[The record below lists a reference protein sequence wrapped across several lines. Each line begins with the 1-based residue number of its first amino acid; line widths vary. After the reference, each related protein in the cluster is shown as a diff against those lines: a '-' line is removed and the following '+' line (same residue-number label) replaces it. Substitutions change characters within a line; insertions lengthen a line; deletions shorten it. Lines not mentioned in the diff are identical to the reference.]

1 MFLSVSLKLAA
12 RPDGIHLLY
21 IVRALFFIGAKC
33 YGSTTDSKSV
43 RLGSIPSAP
52 ATNNEGVIMPVLW
65 AKNERKDTMS
75 ICGEIENTRVEILVH
90 LDKLRH
96 CLKTREHNCIKYDRR
111 IYSICGAL
119 RKLYKRQTMLEEIA
133 DLKPLPMS
141 VMTFVDSLE
150 ERGT

>member
-1 MFLSVSLKLAA
+1 
-12 RPDGIHLLY
+12 
-21 IVRALFFIGAKC
+21 
-33 YGSTTDSKSV
+33 
-43 RLGSIPSAP
+43 
-52 ATNNEGVIMPVLW
+52 MPVLW